1 MKLDPKGGQ
10 IDFVYRAF
18 EHKPPILHTSR
29 GFVDIKT
36 SHKHVLR
43 SNSKV
48 HRRYDAAKSVFF
60 SASASAAPD
69 AVCGCVGGRV
79 RDIHVSR

>member
-10 IDFVYRAF
+10 IDFFHRTF

-29 GFVDIKT
+29 GFVDVKT
-36 SHKHVLR
+36 SHKHVLTQ
-43 SNSKV
+43 KCTGD
-48 HRRYDAAKSVFF
+48 DAAKSVFF